1 MTRTYLLF
9 TALIGFTFMTPAFAM
24 AQEKAAAPKEEAA
37 PSKKADEK
45 TEAKKDVQKV
55 KKEEKKVELRQ
66 SPDKVKTQ
74 SAQTG
79 PTGATKKWIDA
90 ENAMIDPLGKQD
102 KGTIL
107 ILRNKYSLINATRIV
122 SRDVGAAVK
131 SCGDKN
137 PDLKKQMDDRY
148 KQWTSAVHPILDT
161 AEKQFKKDVEALKIV
176 KPAEFRKVLE
186 LHDEAYEAAEKQV
199 TKTPVT
205 TAEACKGTLAS
216 MDRTEDNMI
225 RILQETLLP
234 ESVIRKRA
242 EDSEKAEAAAQKAGA
257 KVGGSSKASE

>member
-9 TALIGFTFMTPAFAM
+9 SALIGFTFLTPALAM
-24 AQEKAAAPKEEAA
+24 AQDKTAAPKEEAA
-37 PSKKADEK
+37 PSKKTDEK
-45 TEAKKDVQKV
+45 TEA

-66 SPDKVKTQ
+66 SADKVEAQ
-74 SAQTG
+74 SAKTG

-90 ENAMIDPLGKQD
+90 ENAMIDPLSKEERGS
-102 KGTIL
+102 IL

-131 SCGDKN
+131 SCGNKN

-148 KQWTSAVHPILDT
+148 KQWSSAVHPILDT

-186 LHDEAYEAAEKQV
+186 LHDDAYEAAEKQV

-205 TAEACKGTLAS
+205 TPEACKGTLAS

-225 RILQETLLP
+225 RILQQTLLP

-242 EDSEKAEAAAQKAGA
+242 DEAHKAEDAAQKSGAKAGA
-257 KVGGSSKASE
+257 SSKASE

>member
-1 MTRTYLLF
+1 MTRPYLLLS
-9 TALIGFTFMTPAFAM
+9 ALIGFSMLVPATVV
-24 AQEKAAAPKEEAA
+24 AQEKTDAPKV
-37 PSKKADEK
+37 EK
-45 TEAKKDVQKV
+45 TEKKDET
-55 KKEEKKVELRQ
+55 KKEEKKVDLRK
-66 SPDKVKTQ
+66 SSDKVETQ

-79 PTGATKKWIDA
+79 PSGATKKWIDA
-90 ENAMIDPLGKQD
+90 ENAMIDPLDKAGKES
-102 KGTIL
+102 IL

-137 PDLKKQMDDRY
+137 PDMKKQMDDRY
-148 KQWTSAVHPILDT
+148 KQWTSAVLPILDT
-161 AEKQFKKDVEALKIV
+161 AEKQFKKDVDALKIV
-176 KPAEFRKVLE
+176 KPAEFRKVLK

-205 TAEACKGTLAS
+205 TPEACKGTLAS

-225 RILQETLLP
+225 RILQQTLLP

-242 EDSEKAEAAAQKAGA
+242 DDAKKAQASGKKTESKDGGSAKDSE
-257 KVGGSSKASE
+257 